1 MTRKQLLM
9 RSCIAAIMLSL
20 LAACTIQPPAAAPTA
35 AEVPPTAAAS
45 TAVPAEEATPAATTA
60 PAVAA
65 TPLVFKGHERDI
77 WDVAISP
84 DGTLLATSSSDGTAR
99 LWDLATGEQIQV
111 FAPQSGALGMVDFSR
126 DGKHL
131 LISGEDGW
139 VHLWD
144 VASGKDIQDFADK
157 GGDAVFSPD
166 GTRVASTGG
175 PDGTA
180 QIWDVTTGEPLHML
194 SGHTEFIPRIAYSP
208 DGKYVLTGSVDR
220 TARIWDAAT
229 GSEMH
234 IFDAGDAVSA
244 VAFSADSQYAATGS
258 DDFIARV
265 WDVDTGDLVRE
276 FAGHEGYINGISF
289 SPDGRY
295 LLTGSRDTTARLWDI
310 ASGELVHAFKG
321 ATGDVQGV
329 VFSPDGRLVAGASND
344 GIAYVWN
351 LQAALADAGTS
362 APGTMTLRLAV
373 PDGSG
378 VQGIP
383 YMPYVF
389 AFIDE
394 VKNRSDG
401 RIIIEPLWEAGNVTE
416 AGFETGLIQLVKEGR
431 AELGIAS
438 TRAFDTVGIT
448 SFQPLQA
455 PFLVDNDAL
464 AEAVATSDI
473 ATRMMADLAGN
484 GLAGFALWPE
494 DLRHPFSLVPDQPW
508 LVPEDMAGQTIRS
521 SPSEMSYR
529 LIEALGATPTTDD
542 GYQGAESGLR
552 QGFSLNGPATA
563 TGNVTFFAKFQ
574 SLFANDAA
582 LAQLSDADRALLREA
597 AVAVQAQALSEH
609 PRDVDAAQ
617 AWCAEGGS
625 IALADD
631 EQIEAFVAAAQPLYD
646 LLEQNPQHAELVAAL
661 RELKAST
668 PPSPGAD
675 ACAPGN

>member
-1 MTRKQLLM
+1 MLM
-9 RSCIAAIMLSL
+9 RSCIAATILSL
-20 LAACTIQPPAAAPTA
+20 LAACAVQSPAPVPAA
-35 AEVPPTAAAS
+35 AEVPPTA
-45 TAVPAEEATPAATTA
+45 PAEEMTPAA
-60 PAVAA
+60 AVAA
-65 TPLVFKGHERDI
+65 SALSASPLQFKGHDRDI

-99 LWDLATGEQIQV
+99 LWDLASGEEKQI
-111 FAPQSGALGMVDFSR
+111 FAPKSGALGMVDFSP
-126 DGKHL
+126 DGTHL
-131 LISGEDGW
+131 LVSGDDGT

-144 VASGKDIQDFADK
+144 VASGEDIQDFADK

-180 QIWDVTTGEPLHML
+180 QIWDVATGEPLQVL
-194 SGHTEFIPRIAYSP
+194 SGHTDFIPRIAYSP

-220 TARIWDAAT
+220 TARLWDAAT
-229 GSEMH
+229 GQTVH
-234 IFDAGDAVSA
+234 ILSGHGDAVSS
-244 VAFSADSQYAATGS
+244 VAFSPDGNYAATGS
-258 DDFIARV
+258 DDHIARV
-265 WDVDTGDLVRE
+265 WEVATGNLVRE
-276 FAGHEGYINGISF
+276 FAGHEGFVNGLNF

-295 LLTGSRDTTARLWDI
+295 LLTGSRDTTARLWDV
-310 ASGELVHAFKG
+310 ASGELVHVFKG

-329 VFSPDGRLVAGASND
+329 IFSPDGRLVAAASND
-344 GIAYVWN
+344 GIAYVWD
-351 LQAALADAGTS
+351 LQAALAADAQATPEGI
-362 APGTMTLRLAV
+362 TLRLAV

-401 RIIIEPLWEAGNVTE
+401 RIVIEPLWEAGNVTE
-416 AGFETGLIQLVKEGR
+416 AGFETGVIQLVKEGR

-438 TRAFDTVGIT
+438 TRAFDTDGIT

-473 ATRMMADLAGN
+473 AAHMLADLAGN
-484 GLAGFALWPE
+484 GITGFVLWPE
-494 DLRHPFSLVPDQPW
+494 DLRHPFSLIPDQPW
-508 LVPEDMAGQTIRS
+508 LVPEDMAGRAVRS

-529 LIEALGATPTTDD
+529 LIEAFGATPTTDD

-574 SLFANDAA
+574 TLFANDAA
-582 LAQLSDADRALLREA
+582 LAQLSEADRTLLRKA
-597 AVAVQAQALSEH
+597 ATAVQARALAEYPH
-609 PRDVDAAQ
+609 DVDAAQ
-617 AWCAEGGS
+617 AWCADGGT
-625 IALADD
+625 IVLADE
-631 EQIEAFVAAAQPLYD
+631 EQVAAFAAAAQPVYD
-646 LLEQNPQHAELVAAL
+646 LLEQNPYHAELVAAL

-668 PPSPGAD
+668 PPSAGAV